1 MSKKLLLLFSL
12 ATFLSIV
19 VLIGVSMEADRPIFS
34 VTFDRAQWDR
44 NRRSAEPLTDALQ
57 TRMARNLISK
67 NFLIGKTKAEIIK
80 LLGKPS
86 TDSTT
91 NKSTMRYPLR
101 TKYDIIDPVRIDE
114 LIIDLDDRSI
124 ATQAKIEFRDL

>member
-1 MSKKLLLLFSL
+1 LSKKLLLLFSL